1 MHAPNNHG
9 EAPLFIAV
17 AGTGVHRKE
26 EEAAQHNKPNLFP
39 SSPYLLHGGSF
50 LLLIK
55 IEEEMEVS
63 VSLC

>member
-9 EAPLFIAV
+9 EAPLFIA
-17 AGTGVHRKE
+17 HRKE
-26 EEAAQHNKPNLFP
+26 EEAAQHNKPYLFP
-39 SSPYLLHGGSF
+39 SSPYLLHGGAF